1 VFWAAWLLLAAFAGA
16 LATASAITTLEPG
29 VGQEAPITSLNYSV
43 LFAAPVLGI
52 GQWLVLRQ
60 RIKRAG
66 WWVLATGI
74 ASVPAL
80 VVASIV
86 LIVAGASG
94 GYRAPGLIP
103 TAFALALGWAMIGI
117 GQWIVLQRQVKQS
130 GWWIAISA
138 AAGAASAVAAA
149 AAGVSSSTTVL
160 ALLLVGLAGGAAY
173 GVISGVGLG
182 LLLARTRP
190 PVASPPGTLAK

>member
-1 VFWAAWLLLAAFAGA
+1 MFWAAWLLLAAFAGA
-16 LATASAITTLEPG
+16 LDSASAISTLHPG
-29 VGQEAPITSLNYSV
+29 VGQEAPITNLNFSV
-43 LFAAPVLGI
+43 LLAAPLLGI

-60 RIKRAG
+60 KIRRAG

-74 ASVPAL
+74 AAIPAL
-80 VVASIV
+80 VAASIV
-86 LIVAGASG
+86 LIVAGAFG
-94 GYRAPGLIP
+94 GFQAPGLIP
-103 TAFALALGWAMIGI
+103 TAFALALGWAMIGL
-117 GQWIVLQRQVKQS
+117 GQWIVLRRQVTQS

-138 AAGAASAVAAA
+138 AAGAASAVGAA
-149 AAGVSSSTTVL
+149 AAGGSSSTTVL

-190 PVASPPGTLAK
+190 PIASPQATLGT